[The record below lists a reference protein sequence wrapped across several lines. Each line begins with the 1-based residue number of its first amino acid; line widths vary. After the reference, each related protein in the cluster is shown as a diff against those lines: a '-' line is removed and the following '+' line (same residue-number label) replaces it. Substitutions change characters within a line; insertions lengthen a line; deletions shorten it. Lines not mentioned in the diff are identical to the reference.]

1 MTSYRMVDR
10 KVVSETLG
18 AIPGGLSVEEEVD
31 REDGCSNYFRNVSN
45 YLPIDTGSSP
55 RQRES

>member
-1 MTSYRMVDR
+1 MVDR

-31 REDGCSNYFRNVSN
+31 REDGCSNYFRNVGN
-45 YLPIDTGSSP
+45 YLPIDKP
-55 RQRES
+55 